1 MIGEEVDE
9 ENMQM
14 ADIATRRSGE
24 GKVSA
29 RAKEL
34 NVYLRDFSRRNKD
47 RLYEENLER
56 YERRQVLRRQIRA
69 LRNAKRE
76 ERRAEVRE
84 QGGDPEDEV
93 SEDEPNS
100 ETEFEVRPERLT
112 PPSSPEPGGAGAERP
127 QREDGDEEEI
137 EEQEYVEPPE
147 GAALG
152 LGLDDDEDEEAAPE
166 EPEEEIFDPNT
177 HMPADTHERHEDE
190 EFDPELAALGFTSGP
205 SRYNE
210 DDEEVDPDAGASLEQ
225 LYEELNDTRRTA
237 LQRNM
242 EREVIEEE
250 QTGKMPNSRSYAKK
264 VNNER
269 WSAEETEFFYQV
281 SLVVCCL
288 ATTKL
293 TLQVLGE
300 TGENYTMM
308 SFYFPGRTQ
317 RQLKNKGRKENAA
330 HPDRV
335 NEAIRAR
342 RPIGE
347 LYLLPRR
354 HRSENQ
360 ADS

>member
-1 MIGEEVDE
+1 
-9 ENMQM
+9 
-14 ADIATRRSGE
+14 
-24 GKVSA
+24 
-29 RAKEL
+29 
-34 NVYLRDFSRRNKD
+34 
-47 RLYEENLER
+47 
-56 YERRQVLRRQIRA
+56 
-69 LRNAKRE
+69 
-76 ERRAEVRE
+76 
-84 QGGDPEDEV
+84 
-93 SEDEPNS
+93 
-100 ETEFEVRPERLT
+100 
-112 PPSSPEPGGAGAERP
+112 
-127 QREDGDEEEI
+127 
-137 EEQEYVEPPE
+137 
-147 GAALG
+147 
-152 LGLDDDEDEEAAPE
+152 
-166 EPEEEIFDPNT
+166 
-177 HMPADTHERHEDE
+177 
-190 EFDPELAALGFTSGP
+190 
-205 SRYNE
+205 
-210 DDEEVDPDAGASLEQ
+210 
-225 LYEELNDTRRTA
+225 
-237 LQRNM
+237 M